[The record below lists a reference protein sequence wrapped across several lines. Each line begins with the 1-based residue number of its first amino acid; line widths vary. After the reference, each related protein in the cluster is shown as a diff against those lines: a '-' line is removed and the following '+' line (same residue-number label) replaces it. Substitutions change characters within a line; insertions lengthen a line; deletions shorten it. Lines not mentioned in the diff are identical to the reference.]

1 MWQASTSQKAYLVLL
16 AVIAVE
22 RIAELLLSSRNAKK
36 AFARGGREVGQ
47 GHYRVMA
54 LLHTA
59 FLLACAGEVVG
70 LQRVFP
76 GGLGWAALGGAVV
89 AQGLRYWAIATL
101 GERWNTRIIF
111 MPELAP
117 VTSGPYRFVRHPN
130 YVAVILEMV
139 FIPLVHGAWLTAVVF
154 SAANAA
160 LLVVRIQ
167 AEERAL
173 GAEYQ
178 RAFASRPRFIP

>member
-1 MWQASTSQKAYLVLL
+1 MYSTSQKAYLFLL
-16 AVIAVE
+16 ALIAME
-22 RIAELLLSSRNAKK
+22 RIAELLLSRRNANK
-36 AFARGGREVGQ
+36 AFARGGRELGQ
-47 GHYRVMA
+47 AHYRVMA
-54 LLHTA
+54 VLHTL
-59 FLLACAGEVVG
+59 FLLSCAGEVVG
-70 LQRVFP
+70 LERAFP
-76 GGLGWAALGGAVV
+76 GSLGWAALIGAML

-111 MPELAP
+111 VPGLAP

-130 YVAVILEMV
+130 YVAVILEMALV
-139 FIPLVHGAWLTAVVF
+139 PLVHGAWVTAVVF
-154 SAANAA
+154 SIANAW

-178 RAFASRPRFIP
+178 RAFSSHPRFIP